1 MISVS
6 GKQWEERKISKNLVE
21 KLKQDY
27 KFSEII
33 SKLIISR
40 NFDNAEISS
49 IENKPHLIN
58 IFKNNSDFNQSI
70 NLLCESINKKE
81 NICILGDYDVDG
93 SVATS
98 LLVNFFQHIKQPFF
112 YYIPDRVKDGYG
124 ASKVLFEKLIKKK
137 PKLIIMVDCGSTSI
151 EAVDFLNKNKIK
163 SIIIDHHE
171 INKPYPKANIIINP
185 KKDNGYIEYNYLCAS
200 ALVYFFVDLLIKKIE
215 SSFDIK
221 KYLIHVLLATVC
233 DVMPLRKLNRFI
245 SMSALENFDINENEV
260 FYELYK
266 LSNKNNKINIGDLGF
281 LIGPIL
287 NSGGRLGKSS
297 YATELLTS
305 NKYDVI
311 KKRAAELFFLNQK
324 RREIETTIINEVDF
338 KKIADDIPDDEIDE
352 DWKSILESKTYE
364 REIWTIAKTRINSV
378 EMKSLK
384 DKRVEL
390 LDGPD
395 EFDFAMMGK
404 YPRDVLENKFKQEL
418 LSICAGLLRETGF
431 GANLRGILYQVMLNH
446 IKTKIFSGK
455 TLCDVDDDDI
465 EFAMMSMPDIRK
477 NFTKSIVAGIIGTK

>member
-1 MISVS
+1 M
-6 GKQWEERKISKNLVE
+6 WL
-21 KLKQDY
+21 Y
-27 KFSEII
+27 
-33 SKLIISR
+33 
-40 NFDNAEISS
+40 
-49 IENKPHLIN
+49 
-58 IFKNNSDFNQSI
+58 FN
-70 NLLCESINKKE
+70 
-81 NICILGDYDVDG
+81 
-93 SVATS
+93 
-98 LLVNFFQHIKQPFF
+98 
-112 YYIPDRVKDGYG
+112 
-124 ASKVLFEKLIKKK
+124 
-137 PKLIIMVDCGSTSI
+137 

-200 ALVYFFVDLLIKKIE
+200 ALVYFFIDLLIKKIE

-338 KKIADDIPDDEIDE
+338 KKIEKENKDIIIYYNPIINEGLIGIIAARLNDYFNKPAIVITNSNDNLKGSARSIIDFNIGQVIKKALDEKIII
-352 DWKSILESKTYE
+352 SGGGHNMAAGFTL
-364 REIWTIAKTRINSV
+364 N
-378 EMKSLK
+378 K
-384 DKRVEL
+384 DKL
-390 LDGPD
+390 
-395 EFDFAMMGK
+395 
-404 YPRDVLENKFKQEL
+404 
-418 LSICAGLLRETGF
+418 
-431 GANLRGILYQVMLNH
+431 
-446 IKTKIFSGK
+446 KTI
-455 TLCDVDDDDI
+455 
-465 EFAMMSMPDIRK
+465 
-477 NFTKSIVAGIIGTK
+477 

>member
-1 MISVS
+1 MISIS
-6 GKQWEERKISKNLVE
+6 GKQWEEKKVSKNLVE

-200 ALVYFFVDLLIKKIE
+200 ALVYFFIDLLIKKIE
-215 SSFDIK
+215 PSFDIK

-297 YATELLTS
+297 YAIELLTS

-338 KKIADDIPDDEIDE
+338 KKIE
-352 DWKSILESKTYE
+352 K
-364 REIWTIAKTRINSV
+364 
-378 EMKSLK
+378 
-384 DKRVEL
+384 
-390 LDGPD
+390 
-395 EFDFAMMGK
+395 
-404 YPRDVLENKFKQEL
+404 
-418 LSICAGLLRETGF
+418 
-431 GANLRGILYQVMLNH
+431 
-446 IKTKIFSGK
+446 
-455 TLCDVDDDDI
+455 DVDRWIKEKKHLYDNVRPKSKYFQEVIRVSVNQIIWGGNYYTDDLYENRGWICWDKKVSNPNYSDF
-465 EFAMMSMPDIRK
+465 ELAWTSFDKTTRFFRYCNARWY
-477 NFTKSIVAGIIGTK
+477 GL